1 MDFSAMNFL
10 RLYIALAVASG
21 TAAQNASA
29 QTAPIISDEEFER
42 ALSEVDDIASEQ
54 AAPSDPGT
62 PGDEAAPIGDFSQI
76 DPLVEDPLPPL
87 ESFDA
92 EPYAE
97 DLATAADDD
106 DEAVRYVTRIEGLAT
121 KDDNLAVLDNIHRR
135 FRELSTL
142 GTNENAAESRAAISA
157 RARSDRQLLV
167 DLLSSEGFYDA
178 RVELSSTSPKAK
190 GEPVR
195 ITLLVRPNQR
205 YRLGTVD
212 FDAPPEVAAQLIR
225 PNFVPKSG
233 DPIVADAIV
242 AAEAQVSLALPQ
254 NGYPFAQLGQRD
266 ILLDEAA
273 YTGDYRLPVAAGPK
287 SYFGKVRTEGKQ
299 AFDADHIALLRRFK
313 TGELYDSRK
322 VDDLREALIAT
333 GLLSMVSVEPVAAA
347 ETASDGMAVA
357 DLLVKQEAGPARTI
371 AATAGYETGRGFRA
385 EGSWTHRN
393 ILPPEGALAATAIL
407 GTQEQALGLIFNRS
421 NAGKRDRTVEL
432 SLSAQH
438 KDYEAFDAYTGRLAG
453 TLSYQST
460 PIWQKTLTYALGF
473 ELLASYESLFDFS
486 RLARDRQLFYV
497 AALPT
502 NIGFDRSD
510 DLLNPSRGYR
520 INLRLSPEASL
531 NGSTR
536 FYLRGLLEGSIYHPF
551 GDALVLA
558 ARARLGS
565 IIGTSRNSLAPSRRY
580 YGGGGGS
587 VRGFG
592 FQKLGP
598 IDIEDNPVG
607 GKSLNEVAL
616 EARYRFGNFGA
627 VAFVDAGQV
636 YAQSTPQFNNW
647 RTGVGLGGRYY
658 TNFGPVRIDVAT
670 PLGRR
675 SGDSL
680 FTVYVSLGQAF

>member
-21 TAAQNASA
+21 AAAQNASA
-29 QTAPIISDEEFER
+29 QTVPIITDEEFER

-54 AAPSDPGT
+54 TPPSDSAT
-62 PGDEAAPIGDFSQI
+62 PIDEAVPTGDFSQI
-76 DPLVEDPLPPL
+76 DPLIEDPLPPL

-97 DLATAADDD
+97 DIATAADDD
-106 DEAVRYVTRIEGLAT
+106 DEAVRYLTRIEGLAT
-121 KDDNLAVLDNIHRR
+121 KDDNLTVLDNIHRR

-178 RVELSSTSPKAK
+178 RVELSSTSPETK

-195 ITLLVRPNQR
+195 ITLLVHPNQR
-205 YRLGTVD
+205 YRLGAVD
-212 FDAPPEVAAQLIR
+212 FDAPPDVAAQLIR

-233 DPIVADAIV
+233 DPIVADTIV
-242 AAEAQVSLALPQ
+242 AAEARVSLALPQ

-266 ILLDEAA
+266 ILLDENT
-273 YTGDYRLPVAAGPK
+273 YVGDYRLPVAAGPK

-299 AFDADHIALLRRFK
+299 AFGADHIALLRRFK
-313 TGELYDSRK
+313 TGELYDARK

-333 GLLSMVSVEPVAAA
+333 GLLSMVSVEPVPAA

-393 ILPPEGALAATAIL
+393 IIPPEGALAATAIL
-407 GTQEQALGLIFNRS
+407 GTQEQALGLVFNRS

-497 AALPT
+497 AALPA

-520 INLRLSPEASL
+520 VNLRLSPETSL

-558 ARARLGS
+558 GRARLGS

-636 YAQSTPQFNNW
+636 YAQSMPQFDNW

-675 SGDSL
+675 RGDSR

>member
-1 MDFSAMNFL
+1 MSFL
-10 RLYIALAVASG
+10 RLYVAPVALTVASG
-21 TAAQNASA
+21 ASGQSALA
-29 QTAPIISDEEFER
+29 QTAPIISDEEFES
-42 ALSEVDDIASEQ
+42 ALSEVGDTAPEQ
-54 AAPSDPGT
+54 APPSDPDT
-62 PGDEAAPIGDFSQI
+62 VGDAAAPLDDFPQSDPQI
-76 DPLVEDPLPPL
+76 DENLPPL
-87 ESFDA
+87 ENFDA

-97 DLATAADDD
+97 DVASAADDE

-121 KDDNLAVLDNIHRR
+121 GDGDLPVLENIHRR

-167 DLLSSEGFYDA
+167 DLLSSEGYYDA
-178 RVELSSTSPKAK
+178 RVELVSTFPETK

-195 ITLLVRPNQR
+195 IELLVRPNQR
-205 YRLGTVD
+205 YRLGAID
-212 FDAPPEVAAQLIR
+212 FDAPPEITAQLIR
-225 PNFVPKSG
+225 PNFVPQSG
-233 DPIVADAIV
+233 DPIEADAIV
-242 AAEAQVSLALPQ
+242 AAEARISLALPQ

-266 ILLDEAA
+266 ILLDEST
-273 YTGDYRLPVAAGPK
+273 YRGDYRLPVTTGPK
-287 SYFGKVRTEGKQ
+287 SYFGKVRTEGNP
-299 AFDADHIALLRRFK
+299 AFDADHIAILRRFK
-313 TGELYDSRK
+313 SGELYDSRK

-333 GLLSMVSVEPVAAA
+333 GLLSMVSVEPVPAA
-347 ETASDGMAVA
+347 ETASDGMAIA
-357 DLLVKQEAGPARTI
+357 DLLVKQEAGPPRTI
-371 AATAGYETGRGFRA
+371 AATAGYETGRGLRA

-393 ILPPEGALAATAIL
+393 LLPPEGSLAGMVIL
-407 GTQEQALGLIFNRS
+407 GTQEQALGLVFNRS
-421 NAGKRDRTVEL
+421 NAGKRDRTIEL

-453 TLSYQST
+453 TFSYQST

-486 RLARDRQLFYV
+486 RFVRDRQLFYV
-497 AALPT
+497 AALPA
-502 NIGFDRSD
+502 NIGYDRSD
-510 DLLNPSRGYR
+510 NLLDPSRGYR

-531 NGSTR
+531 NSGTR

-551 GDALVLA
+551 GDSLVLA
-558 ARARLGS
+558 ARARMGS
-565 IIGTSRNSLAPSRRY
+565 IVGTSRNSLAPSRRY

-598 IDIEDNPVG
+598 IDIEDKPVG
-607 GKSLNEVAL
+607 GRSLNEVAL

-636 YAQSTPQFNNW
+636 YAQSTPQFDDW

-658 TNFGPVRIDVAT
+658 TNFGPVRIDIAT
-670 PLGRR
+670 PLARR
-675 SGDSL
+675 RGDSR
-680 FTVYVSLGQAF
+680 FTLYVSLGQAF